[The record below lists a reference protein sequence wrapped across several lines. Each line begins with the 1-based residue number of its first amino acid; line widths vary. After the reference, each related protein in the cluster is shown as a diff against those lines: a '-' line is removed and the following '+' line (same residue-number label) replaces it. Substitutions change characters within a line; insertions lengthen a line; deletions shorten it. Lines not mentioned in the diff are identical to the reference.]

1 METENE
7 RIERYRQAIQDLL
20 NYMAGGPVL
29 GTSIY
34 DQALFDTQQDRYAV
48 IGVGWDNE
56 KYCCDVVALIE
67 IIDGKVWIQANN
79 TDVAIPR
86 KLWEAGVAKGDMV
99 LGYRPLELGVSWE
112 MATN

>member
-7 RIERYRQAIQDLL
+7 RIERYRQVIQDLL
-20 NYMAGGPVL
+20 NYMAGSGLVL

-34 DQALFDTQQDRYAV
+34 DKALFDPQQDRYAV
-48 IGVGWDNE
+48 IGNE

-99 LGYRPLELGVSWE
+99 LGYRPSELGVPWE
-112 MATN
+112 MATT